1 LNRIISGLAGV
12 CLPGKYS
19 KVLVTG
25 GAGFI
30 GSHVADSFVD
40 SDFEVVVIDNLSSGR
55 LENIKHNMDKKDF
68 RLAKV
73 DIRDYD
79 SVKKLVKDVD
89 AVFHEA
95 AVVSVTRSVENP
107 FLTNDVNVTG
117 TLNLLKAS
125 VDSGVKR
132 FVYASSS
139 SVYGE
144 TKTLPKHEGLAPQPI
159 SPYAVSKMAAERYC
173 LVFHEVYGLETVCL
187 RYFNVYGPRQ
197 KYGPYSGVISIFINR
212 LLNDEPPIIFG
223 DGEQTR
229 DFTHVQNVVQA
240 SKLALNK
247 SGAVGEVFN
256 IAAGVATTVNELA
269 SMLLEIMDKTYLK
282 PVYTSP
288 RPGDIRHSYADVTKA
303 KKVLGYHPTFSLK
316 EGLSQLVKWYR
327 SNPSSRSP

>member
-1 LNRIISGLAGV
+1 MSR
-12 CLPGKYS
+12 KYS

-30 GSHVADSFVD
+30 GSHVVDSFVN
-40 SDFEVVVIDNLSSGR
+40 SDFEVIVIDDLSTGR
-55 LENIKHNMDKKDF
+55 LENIRHNMDKEDF
-68 RLAKV
+68 RLVKV

-79 SVKKLVKDVD
+79 SVKRLVKDVD

-95 AVVSVTRSVENP
+95 AVVSVVRSVENP

-144 TKTLPKHEGLAPQPI
+144 TKTLPKHEGLVLLPI

-197 KYGPYSGVISIFINR
+197 IYGPYSGVISIFINR
-212 LLNDEPPIIFG
+212 LLNDEPPIIYG
-223 DGEQTR
+223 DGKQTR
-229 DFTHVQNVVQA
+229 DFTHVQDVVQA
-240 SKLALNK
+240 STLALNK
-247 SGAVGEVFN
+247 RGAVGEVFN
-256 IAAGVATTVNELA
+256 IAMGVATTVNELA
-269 SMLLEIMDKTYLK
+269 SMLQGIMDKTYLK
-282 PVYTSP
+282 TVHTRP

-303 KKVLGYHPTFSLK
+303 EKVLGYHPKFSLRD
-316 EGLSQLVKWYR
+316 GLAQLVEWYR
-327 SNPSSRSP
+327 SNPSSLSP